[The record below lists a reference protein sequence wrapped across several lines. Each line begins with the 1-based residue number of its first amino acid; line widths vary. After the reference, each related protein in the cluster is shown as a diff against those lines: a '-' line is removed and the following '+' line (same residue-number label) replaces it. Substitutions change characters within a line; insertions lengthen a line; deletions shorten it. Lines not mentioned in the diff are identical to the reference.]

1 MLRKYD
7 VATIQGSTLDMK
19 DVIESDFLNPFRPG
33 NGEKNSSATLALLLK
48 CSHSAT
54 LALLLGAALLS
65 QLPFRGLYRMFI
77 VPLALLI
84 AHNGTAPKCS

>member
-1 MLRKYD
+1 M
-7 VATIQGSTLDMK
+7 A
-19 DVIESDFLNPFRPG
+19 PFKSCFMHDPQ
-33 NGEKNSSATLALLLK
+33 NHNFYLASEKISSATLALLLK

-65 QLPFRGLYRMFI
+65 QLPSRGLYRMFI

-84 AHNGTAPKCS
+84 AHNGTAPN